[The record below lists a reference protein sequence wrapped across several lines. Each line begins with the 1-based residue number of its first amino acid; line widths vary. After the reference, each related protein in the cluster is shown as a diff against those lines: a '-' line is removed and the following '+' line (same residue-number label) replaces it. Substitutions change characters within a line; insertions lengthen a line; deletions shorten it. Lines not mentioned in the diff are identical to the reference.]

1 MVFVLLVYFAKKLTM
16 IVFPQTYNYKLII
29 GLLIIALSVLGVFTF
44 QNQNK
49 LEEYNA
55 YLAQEKSLIQNEL
68 SEMIS
73 RFDTLDIENEELS
86 LQLEASNLKLEQAL
100 DSIKTLEV
108 TANLLTHYKSKV
120 QLLKAEKV
128 RILNL
133 VNNLETQNK
142 TLQTEVTQSK
152 QQLSSIKVKANT
164 LKETNV
170 KLKKRNETLNQHIV
184 KASQM
189 QIAMLDAKAVKRV
202 GKNKVVTTDKA
213 KRTNKLLVE
222 FVIPKNDLITK
233 GKKDIYIQ
241 IVNPNNN
248 VVSKKD
254 EAKFG
259 KQSLIYSKKLDVN
272 FNNKDLAV
280 STFIDADKDEP
291 FKQGVYFVNVFNQ
304 DNRLASTSIFLD

>member
-1 MVFVLLVYFAKKLTM
+1 M

-29 GLLIIALSVLGVFTF
+29 GSLIIALSILGVFTF

-86 LQLEASNLKLEQAL
+86 LQLEASKLKLEQAL

-120 QLLKAEKV
+120 QLLKEEKA

-133 VNNLETQNK
+133 VNSLETQNK

-170 KLKKRNETLNQHIV
+170 KLKKSNETLNKHII

-189 QIAMLDAKAVKRV
+189 QITMLDAKAVKRV
-202 GKNKVVTTDKA
+202 GRNRVVTTDKA

-222 FVIPKNDLITK
+222 FVIPKNDLVTT
-233 GKKDIYIQ
+233 GVKDIYIQ

-248 VVSKKD
+248 VVSNKD

-304 DNRLASTSIFLD
+304 DNRLASTSILLD

>member
-1 MVFVLLVYFAKKLTM
+1 M

-86 LQLEASNLKLEQAL
+86 LQLEASKLKLEQAL

-120 QLLKAEKV
+120 QLLKEEKA

-133 VNNLETQNK
+133 VNSLETQNK

-164 LKETNV
+164 LKESNV
-170 KLKKRNETLNQHIV
+170 KLKKSNETLNKHIV

-189 QIAMLDAKAVKRV
+189 QITMLDAKAVKRV
-202 GKNKVVTTDKA
+202 GRNRVVTTDKA

>member
-1 MVFVLLVYFAKKLTM
+1 M

-29 GLLIIALSVLGVFTF
+29 GSLIIALSVLGVLTF

-73 RFDTLDIENEELS
+73 RFDTLYIENEELS
-86 LQLEASNLKLEQAL
+86 LQLEASKLKLEQAL
-100 DSIKTLEV
+100 DSIKTLKV
-108 TANLLTHYKSKV
+108 TANLLTQYKSKV
-120 QLLKAEKV
+120 QLLKEEKA

-170 KLKKRNETLNQHIV
+170 KLKKRNETLNKHIV

-189 QIAMLDAKAVKRV
+189 QITMLDAKAVKRV
-202 GKNKVVTTDKA
+202 SKNKVVTTDKA

-248 VVSKKD
+248 VVSNKD

-304 DNRLASTSIFLD
+304 DNRLASTSILLD

>member
-1 MVFVLLVYFAKKLTM
+1 M
-16 IVFPQTYNYKLII
+16 IVFPQTYNYRLII
-29 GLLIIALSVLGVFTF
+29 GSLILALTVLGVFTVH
-44 QNQNK
+44 NQNK
-49 LEEYNA
+49 LEEYNS
-55 YLAQEKSLIQNEL
+55 YLAQEKKLIQNEL

-86 LQLEASNLKLEQAL
+86 LQLEASKLKLEQAL

-120 QLLKAEKV
+120 QLLKEEKA

-133 VNNLETQNK
+133 VNSLETQNK

-170 KLKKRNETLNQHIV
+170 NLKKRNETLNQHII

-189 QIAMLDAKAVKRV
+189 QITMLDAKAVKRV

-291 FKQGVYFVNVFNQ
+291 FKQGVYFVNVFNKE
-304 DNRLASTSIFLD
+304 NRLASTSILLD

>member
-1 MVFVLLVYFAKKLTM
+1 M

-29 GLLIIALSVLGVFTF
+29 GSLIIALSVLGVFTF

-86 LQLEASNLKLEQAL
+86 LQLEASKLKLEQAL

-120 QLLKAEKV
+120 QLLKEEKA

-133 VNNLETQNK
+133 VNSLETQNK

-170 KLKKRNETLNQHIV
+170 KLKKRNETLNKHIV

-189 QIAMLDAKAVKRV
+189 QITMLDAKAVKRV
-202 GKNKVVTTDKA
+202 SKNKVVTTDKA

-248 VVSKKD
+248 VVSNKD

-280 STFIDADKDEP
+280 STFIDADKNEP

-304 DNRLASTSIFLD
+304 DNRLASTSILLD

>member
-1 MVFVLLVYFAKKLTM
+1 M

-29 GLLIIALSVLGVFTF
+29 GSLIIALSVLGVFTF

-86 LQLEASNLKLEQAL
+86 LQLEASKLKLEQAL

-120 QLLKAEKV
+120 QLLKEEKA

-133 VNNLETQNK
+133 VNSLETQNK

-170 KLKKRNETLNQHIV
+170 KLKKSNETLNKHII

-189 QIAMLDAKAVKRV
+189 QITMLDAKAVKRV
-202 GKNKVVTTDKA
+202 SKNKVVTTDKA

-248 VVSKKD
+248 VVSNKD

-280 STFIDADKDEP
+280 STFIDADKNEP

-304 DNRLASTSIFLD
+304 DNRLASTSILLD

>member
-1 MVFVLLVYFAKKLTM
+1 M

-29 GLLIIALSVLGVFTF
+29 GSLIIALSVLGVFTF

-86 LQLEASNLKLEQAL
+86 LQLEASKLKLEQAL

-120 QLLKAEKV
+120 QLLKEEKA

-170 KLKKRNETLNQHIV
+170 KLKKSNETLNKHII

-189 QIAMLDAKAVKRV
+189 QITMLDAKAVKRV
-202 GKNKVVTTDKA
+202 SKNKVVTTDKA

-248 VVSKKD
+248 VVSNKD

-280 STFIDADKDEP
+280 STFIDADKNEP

-304 DNRLASTSIFLD
+304 DNRLASTSILLD

>member
-1 MVFVLLVYFAKKLTM
+1 M

-29 GLLIIALSVLGVFTF
+29 GSLIIALSVLGVLTF

-86 LQLEASNLKLEQAL
+86 LQLEASKLKLEQAL

-120 QLLKAEKV
+120 QLLKEEKA

-133 VNNLETQNK
+133 VNSLETKNK

-170 KLKKRNETLNQHIV
+170 KLKKRNETLNKHIV

-189 QIAMLDAKAVKRV
+189 QITMLDAKAVKRV
-202 GKNKVVTTDKA
+202 SKNKVVTTDKA

-248 VVSKKD
+248 VVSNKG
-254 EAKFG
+254 EANFG

-304 DNRLASTSIFLD
+304 DNRLASTSILLD

>member
-1 MVFVLLVYFAKKLTM
+1 M

-86 LQLEASNLKLEQAL
+86 LQLEASKLKLEQAL

-120 QLLKAEKV
+120 QLLKEEKA

-133 VNNLETQNK
+133 VNSLETQNK

-164 LKETNV
+164 LKESNV
-170 KLKKRNETLNQHIV
+170 KLKKRNETLNKHIV

-189 QIAMLDAKAVKRV
+189 QITMLDAKAVKRV
-202 GKNKVVTTDKA
+202 SKNKVVTTDKA

-248 VVSKKD
+248 VVSNKD
-254 EAKFG
+254 EANFG

-304 DNRLASTSIFLD
+304 DNRLASTSILLD

>member
-1 MVFVLLVYFAKKLTM
+1 M

-29 GLLIIALSVLGVFTF
+29 GSLIIALSVLGVFTF

-86 LQLEASNLKLEQAL
+86 LQLEASKLKLEQAL

-120 QLLKAEKV
+120 QLLKEEKA

-170 KLKKRNETLNQHIV
+170 KLKKRNETLNKHIV

-189 QIAMLDAKAVKRV
+189 QITMLDAKAVKRV
-202 GKNKVVTTDKA
+202 SKNKVVTTDKA

-248 VVSKKD
+248 VVSNKD

-280 STFIDADKDEP
+280 STFIDADKNEP

-304 DNRLASTSIFLD
+304 DNRLASTSILLD

>member
-1 MVFVLLVYFAKKLTM
+1 M

-29 GLLIIALSVLGVFTF
+29 GSLIIALSVLGVFTF

-86 LQLEASNLKLEQAL
+86 LQLEASKLKLEQAL

-120 QLLKAEKV
+120 QLLKEEKA

-133 VNNLETQNK
+133 VNSLETQNK

-170 KLKKRNETLNQHIV
+170 NLKKRNETLNQHII

-189 QIAMLDAKAVKRV
+189 QITMLDAKAVKRV

-304 DNRLASTSIFLD
+304 DNRLASTSILLD

>member
-1 MVFVLLVYFAKKLTM
+1 M

-29 GLLIIALSVLGVFTF
+29 GSLIIALSVLGVFTF

-86 LQLEASNLKLEQAL
+86 LQLEASKLKLEQAL

-120 QLLKAEKV
+120 QLLKEEKA

-170 KLKKRNETLNQHIV
+170 KLKKRNETLNKHIV

-189 QIAMLDAKAVKRV
+189 QITMLDAKAVKRV
-202 GKNKVVTTDKA
+202 SKNKVVTTDKA

-248 VVSKKD
+248 VVSNKD

-304 DNRLASTSIFLD
+304 DNRLASTSILLD

>member
-1 MVFVLLVYFAKKLTM
+1 M

-29 GLLIIALSVLGVFTF
+29 GSLIIALSVLGVFTF

-86 LQLEASNLKLEQAL
+86 LQLEASKLKLEQAL

-120 QLLKAEKV
+120 QLLKEEKA

-133 VNNLETQNK
+133 VNSLETQNK

-170 KLKKRNETLNQHIV
+170 KLKKRNETLNKHIV

-189 QIAMLDAKAVKRV
+189 QITMLDAKAVKRV
-202 GKNKVVTTDKA
+202 SKNKVVTTDKA

-248 VVSKKD
+248 VVSNKD

-304 DNRLASTSIFLD
+304 DNRLASTSILLD